1 MANPVKLDP
10 ADYTCPDHH
19 TDLTGQVL
27 DALDEDGTPV
37 AYPRPSLLGRKA
49 GPRPF
54 EVQVT
59 CPGGTSGGP
68 HPLTCAGTWTR

>member
-1 MANPVKLDP
+1 MKLNP

-19 TDLTGQVL
+19 ADLTGQVL
-27 DALDEDGTPV
+27 DALDEDGPPV
-37 AYPRPSLLGRKA
+37 AYQRRPLLGRKA

-54 EVQVT
+54 EVMVT
-59 CPGGTSGGP
+59 CPGDASGGP

>member
-1 MANPVKLDP
+1 MKLEP

-27 DALDEDGTPV
+27 DALDERRARRWPTAAVP
-37 AYPRPSLLGRKA
+37 LLGRKA

-59 CPGGTSGGP
+59 CPGGASGGP
-68 HPLTCAGTWTR
+68 HQLTCAGTWTR

>member
-1 MANPVKLDP
+1 MKLDP

-27 DALDEDGTPV
+27 DALDEDVPPF
-37 AYPRPSLLGRKA
+37 AYQRLPLLGRKA

-59 CPGGTSGGP
+59 CPGDTSGGA
-68 HPLTCAGTWTR
+68 HPLTCTGTWTR